1 MDILENLNDNQKE
14 AVLHINGPLLVLAG
28 AGSGKT
34 KVLTTRIAYLIQE
47 GISPLNILAITFTN
61 KAAME
66 MKGRI
71 YKLIGYTARDMQIST
86 FHSFGLRIVKENY
99 EYLGYSKN
107 FVVIDSDD
115 SLTVV
120 KKILKDKNI
129 DPNKFN
135 PRAIRSKISTLK
147 NELKTPDIYK
157 REVSDVFEEVV
168 LDVYLKYQ
176 SILQE
181 NNSVDFD
188 DLLILP
194 IKLFKEKPDILEYY
208 QEKFKYILIDE
219 YQDTNEAQYKLTK
232 LLAKKYQNICAV
244 GDVDQAIYGFRG
256 ANYKNILNFER
267 DYKNTKIINLEE
279 NYGSTKTILK
289 AANSVIRNNKNR
301 KVKNLFSN
309 LEEGEKINYYRASDY
324 QDEVQFVVQKIKELA
339 KSNNY
344 SDIVILYRT
353 NAQSR
358 MFEDGLVKANIPY
371 KIIGGINF
379 YGRLEIKNLL
389 AYLRLIHNSQDNVS
403 LERIINV
410 PKRGI
415 GEKTISKLAST
426 ADLKQISLYE
436 AIDSGKELIFKN
448 IIEELKAKKD
458 TMPLVEFIDLVLDK
472 SGIRKEYES
481 EKSLDADIRLEN
493 LEEFKSVA
501 KTFEDEYGVV
511 SLEDFLLNISLVSDN
526 TEIKEEKNAVS
537 LMTIHAVKGLE
548 FPYVFLVGMEENLFP
563 HANSL
568 YSEEEL
574 EEERRLCYVAI
585 TRCKKKMFITNA
597 RIRLLYGTNQVN
609 PISRFIKEIDPD
621 LLDNISANCFEKNEK
636 IDYNNIKEEKVD
648 ISKNYD
654 NVDINYQVG
663 DFVYH
668 ENFGAG
674 KVLEIIPN
682 LKDPTRTLLKIAFKL
697 PYGVKTLIYSH
708 KNLRKV

>member
-129 DPNKFN
+129 DPNKFIQRTN
-135 PRAIRSKISTLK
+135 RSNISTLK

-208 QEKFKYILIDE
+208 QEKFLLYYIVIYKYILIVE

-267 DYKNTKIINLEE
+267 DYKNTKIINLE
-279 NYGSTKTILK
+279 
-289 AANSVIRNNKNR
+289 
-301 KVKNLFSN
+301 
-309 LEEGEKINYYRASDY
+309 
-324 QDEVQFVVQKIKELA
+324 
-339 KSNNY
+339 
-344 SDIVILYRT
+344 
-353 NAQSR
+353 
-358 MFEDGLVKANIPY
+358 
-371 KIIGGINF
+371 
-379 YGRLEIKNLL
+379 
-389 AYLRLIHNSQDNVS
+389 
-403 LERIINV
+403 
-410 PKRGI
+410 
-415 GEKTISKLAST
+415 
-426 ADLKQISLYE
+426 
-436 AIDSGKELIFKN
+436 
-448 IIEELKAKKD
+448 
-458 TMPLVEFIDLVLDK
+458 
-472 SGIRKEYES
+472 
-481 EKSLDADIRLEN
+481 
-493 LEEFKSVA
+493 
-501 KTFEDEYGVV
+501 
-511 SLEDFLLNISLVSDN
+511 
-526 TEIKEEKNAVS
+526 
-537 LMTIHAVKGLE
+537 
-548 FPYVFLVGMEENLFP
+548 
-563 HANSL
+563 
-568 YSEEEL
+568 
-574 EEERRLCYVAI
+574 
-585 TRCKKKMFITNA
+585 
-597 RIRLLYGTNQVN
+597 
-609 PISRFIKEIDPD
+609 
-621 LLDNISANCFEKNEK
+621 
-636 IDYNNIKEEKVD
+636 
-648 ISKNYD
+648 
-654 NVDINYQVG
+654 
-663 DFVYH
+663 
-668 ENFGAG
+668 
-674 KVLEIIPN
+674 
-682 LKDPTRTLLKIAFKL
+682 
-697 PYGVKTLIYSH
+697 
-708 KNLRKV
+708 